1 MSESFSAV
9 PSVLSVSTA
18 PSMPR
23 VPQPTETETVAETF
37 AGVTAT
43 ALNRSRRAASCA
55 TRASRAAFSVNAS
68 YVMCVSVL
76 SG

>member
-37 AGVTAT
+37 AGVTA
-43 ALNRSRRAASCA
+43 LNRSRRAASCA